1 MSFSVDFFWDE
12 QRKIWVAS
20 SSEPPIFRIEEVDFQ
35 SLEVKV
41 RSIMRQAAEAEAT
54 V

>member
-1 MSFSVDFFWDE
+1 MVFSVDFFWDE
-12 QRKIWVAS
+12 QRKVWVAS
-20 SSEPPIFRIEEVDFQ
+20 SSQPPIFRIEEVDFQ

-41 RSIMRQAAEAEAT
+41 RNIMRQAVEVEAT